1 MVHSPAQLTKK
12 LRQFEEQKKAMVCIN
27 DDQPDGVGE
36 ETRLD
41 TKMRLAAWM
50 EGKWGGEGGWNA
62 WEREDAS
69 WIS

>member
-1 MVHSPAQLTKK
+1 
-12 LRQFEEQKKAMVCIN
+12 MVCIN

-41 TKMRLAAWM
+41 TKKRLAAWM
-50 EGKWGGEGGWNA
+50 EGKWGGEGGWNG

-69 WIS
+69 WVS